1 MELGSLYDVLHNELV
16 PVLPMSLKI
25 KLATQAAQGMHF
37 LHTWGIVHRDLKS
50 PNILLDDKW
59 NAKISDFGL
68 TKFKQDSNSDID
80 QMAGSLFWTAPE
92 ILGEEAPFSEPSD
105 VYSFGIVMWEL
116 LTYVYLSSIH
126 RSLVTIC

>member
-1 MELGSLYDVLHNELV
+1 HNELV

-37 LHTWGIVHRDLKS
+37 LHSSGILHRDLKS

-68 TKFKQDSNSDID
+68 TRFAHESNSDID
-80 QMAGSLFWTAPE
+80 RLGGSLFWTAPE
-92 ILGEEAPFSEPSD
+92 ILGEEMPFSEASD
-105 VYSFGIVMWEL
+105 VYSFGIV
-116 LTYVYLSSIH
+116 
-126 RSLVTIC
+126 